1 MPQMQF
7 KTEIAILNP
16 INRIGSNQ
24 QRKIINENNSP
35 VRREINSERER
46 KKKTLI
52 NRNKSITIGR
62 NKP

>member
-7 KTEIAILNP
+7 KTEIAILYP

-35 VRREINSERER
+35 VRREINSEREE
-46 KKKTLI
+46 K
-52 NRNKSITIGR
+52 

>member
-24 QRKIINENNSP
+24 QRKIIDENNSP
-35 VRREINSERER
+35 VRREINSERGE
-46 KKKTLI
+46 KKTLI

>member
-7 KTEIAILNP
+7 KTEIAILHP

-35 VRREINSERER
+35 VRREINSEREE
-46 KKKTLI
+46 K
-52 NRNKSITIGR
+52 